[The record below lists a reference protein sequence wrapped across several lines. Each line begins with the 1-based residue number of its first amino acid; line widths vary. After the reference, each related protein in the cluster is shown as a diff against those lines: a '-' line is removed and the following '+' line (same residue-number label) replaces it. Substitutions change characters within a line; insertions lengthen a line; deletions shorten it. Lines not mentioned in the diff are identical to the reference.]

1 MIDDVGTAQRALA
14 LLDLG
19 RPAEAE
25 RLFRHALAA
34 DPANADLLGHL
45 SRAVLAQERYAEARD
60 LARQTLASDPEDL
73 NGLLVLSAASA
84 GLKEFPTAV
93 SAVDRALQIAPGH
106 PAIHRQKGAVLIAQ
120 DRAEEALAPLERA
133 RTLDPEDAQTL
144 AAIGAAYLDLRRYSE
159 AEHAIVEALRLDPDN
174 VQAHQNRGLLELRRG
189 GGRSAVE
196 AHRSALRLDPTDEYS
211 REGLAIAMKSRNPLY
226 GQFLRF
232 GDWVNSL
239 SSGARWTLLL
249 TPIIVSRL
257 LRPFDDR
264 LWAQVALAVLVA
276 LVVLSWSIEPVMN
289 AVLLTSSYA
298 RNLLPRATKLA
309 TYAFLL
315 YLAAAALSVLVGLT
329 VDSNAALIYAGC
341 LVLWSIS
348 AGQTHLVDISR
359 RKIAVRLQ
367 GVGALIAAA
376 TAIAI
381 ALDPAFP
388 NAVLPVF
395 FLFGLAMLWFAAF
408 A

>member
-1 MIDDVGTAQRALA
+1 MNDGVGTAQRAIA

-25 RLFRHALAA
+25 RLFRQALAS

-45 SRAVLAQERYAEARD
+45 SRAVLQQERYAEARD
-60 LARQTLASDPEDL
+60 LARQTLAADPEDL
-73 NGLLVLSAASA
+73 DGLLVLSAASA
-84 GLKEFPTAV
+84 GLKEFPAAV
-93 SAVDRALQIAPGH
+93 GAVDRALQIAPGH
-106 PAIHRQKGAVLIAQ
+106 PAIHRQKGALLIAQ

-133 RTLDPEDAQTL
+133 RTLDPEVAQTL
-144 AAIGAAYLDLRRYSE
+144 ATIGAAYLELRRYSE
-159 AEHAIVEALRLDPDN
+159 AERAIAEALRLDPDN

-189 GGRSAVE
+189 GGKSAVE
-196 AHRSALRLDPTDEYS
+196 AHRTALRLDPTDQYS
-211 REGLAIAMKSRNPLY
+211 REGLATAMKSRNPLY

-232 GDWVNSL
+232 GEWVNGL
-239 SSGARWTLLL
+239 SSGARWTILL
-249 TPIIVSRL
+249 TPIIASRL

-264 LWAQVALAVLVA
+264 LWAQVTLAILVA

-289 AVLLTSSYA
+289 AVLLCSSYA
-298 RNLLPRATKLA
+298 RNLLPRVAKLA
-309 TYAFLL
+309 TYAFLA
-315 YLAAAALSVLVGLT
+315 YLAAAASSVIVGLT
-329 VDSNAALIYAGC
+329 VESDAALIFAGC

-367 GVGALIAAA
+367 VAGALIAAA
-376 TAIAI
+376 AVIAI
-381 ALDPAFP
+381 ALDVSFTSA
-388 NAVLPVF
+388 ALPVF
-395 FLFGLAMLWFAAF
+395 FLLGLAMLWFTAF

>member
-1 MIDDVGTAQRALA
+1 MNDGVGTAQRAIA

-25 RLFRHALAA
+25 RLFRQVLAS

-45 SRAVLAQERYAEARD
+45 SRAVLTQERYAEACD
-60 LARQTLASDPEDL
+60 LARQTLAADPEDL

-84 GLKEFPTAV
+84 GLKEFPAAV
-93 SAVDRALQIAPGH
+93 GAVDRALQIAPGH

-133 RTLDPEDAQTL
+133 RALDPDDAQTL
-144 AAIGAAYLDLRRYSE
+144 ATIGAAYLELRRYSE
-159 AEHAIVEALRLDPDN
+159 AERAIAEALRLDPDN

-189 GGRSAVE
+189 GGKPAVE
-196 AHRSALRLDPTDEYS
+196 AHRTALRLDPTDQYS
-211 REGLAIAMKSRNPLY
+211 REGLATAMKSRNPIY

-232 GDWVNSL
+232 GDWVNGL
-239 SSGARWTLLL
+239 SSGARWTILL
-249 TPIIVSRL
+249 TPIIASRL

-264 LWAQVALAVLVA
+264 LWAQVTLAILVA

-289 AVLLTSSYA
+289 AVLLCSSYA

-309 TYAFLL
+309 TYAFLA
-315 YLAAAALSVLVGLT
+315 YLAAAASAVVVGLT
-329 VDSNAALIYAGC
+329 AESDAALILAGC

-348 AGQTHLVDISR
+348 AGQTHLIDISR

-367 GVGALIAAA
+367 VAGALIAAVA
-376 TAIAI
+376 AIAI
-381 ALDPAFP
+381 ALDAPFA
-388 NAVLPVF
+388 NAALAVS
-395 FLFGLAMLWFAAF
+395 FLLGLAMLWFTALA
-408 A
+408 